1 MMAITPYNFIA
12 IEGTIGAGKTS
23 LASRIASELNGKLIL
38 ERFEDNAFLPKFYE
52 EPEKYAFP
60 LEMSFMA
67 SRFQQL
73 KDQLG
78 VLDLFRNFIIA
89 DYYIA
94 KSLVFAQNTLQP
106 DEFDLFKRFFH
117 LINPTLPRPDL
128 LVYLYLDVDRLQQNI
143 RKRGR
148 SYEQQIKDE
157 YLAGIQAGYFDFIR
171 QQQDMRILLL
181 DTNDLD
187 FVSRDEDYRR
197 ILDIIFQPYEPG
209 IHRFTFT

>member
-1 MMAITPYNFIA
+1 MIEIPYSFIA

-23 LASRIASELNGKLIL
+23 LATRMASDFNGKLIL
-38 ERFEDNAFLPKFYE
+38 EQFEDNAFLPKFYA

-78 VLDLFRNFIIA
+78 SLDLFRNFIIS

-94 KSLVFAQNTLQP
+94 KSLVFAQKTLQP
-106 DEFDLFKRFFH
+106 DEFSLFKRFFY
-117 LINPTLPRPDL
+117 LINPSLPRPDL
-128 LVYLYLDVDRLQQNI
+128 LVYLYLPVEKLQENI

-148 SYEQQIKDE
+148 SYEQHIKDE
-157 YLAGIQAGYFDFIR
+157 YLEGIQTGYFDFIR
-171 QQQDMRILLL
+171 QQTDMRILLL
-181 DTNDLD
+181 DTSKLD
-187 FVSRDEDYRR
+187 FVANEHHYQAIVDV
-197 ILDIIFQPYEPG
+197 IFRKYPAG
-209 IHRFTFT
+209 IHRFTF

>member
-1 MMAITPYNFIA
+1 MTNIPYNFIA

-23 LASRIASELNGKLIL
+23 LASRIALEYNGKLIL
-38 ERFEDNAFLPKFYE
+38 EQFEDNAFLPKFYA
-52 EPEKYAFP
+52 EPDKYAFP

-73 KDQLG
+73 KDQVG
-78 VLDLFRNFIIA
+78 NLDLFRNFIIA

-106 DEFDLFKRFFH
+106 DEFELFKRFFN

-128 LVYLYLDVDRLQQNI
+128 LVYLYLDVSKLQQNI

-148 SYEQQIKDE
+148 QYELQIKDE
-157 YLAGIQAGYFDFIR
+157 YLAGIQAGYFEFIR
-171 QQQDMRILLL
+171 QQQDMRILML
-181 DTNDLD
+181 DTNNLD
-187 FVSRDEDYRR
+187 FVANDEHYRM
-197 ILDIIFQPYEPG
+197 ILDVIARPYPPG
-209 IHRFTFT
+209 IHRFILPA